1 MANKFQSGDMI
12 KCLSSPIRVVK
23 WLAEGGQGD
32 VYVVEQNGEKKALK
46 WYKPNGM
53 GKDPKAFYENLKQN
67 YFKGPPDKKVF
78 LWPEDITEWKDG
90 TFGYVMPLRPEG
102 YYEVGDFLLTKVKFS
117 SMKTVID
124 AALNIVS
131 AYRILHNNGYCYQD
145 LNDGNFFINPKNGA
159 VLICD
164 NDNVAPD
171 GTHTGIVGKPGYIA
185 PEIIVSGI
193 EIDALAKEVRE
204 NSSLSESEKKSKIK
218 ELEGKRVMPDTYS
231 DRFSMSIIIFMLFCL
246 TRPLE
251 GKRTLGN
258 TPRTESLLGK
268 VYGTDPHF
276 IMQDISHPE
285 YGPDRNAQPNVFV
298 FWEALPSYIKDFF
311 LKAFSQK
318 AISNPGARP
327 TELNWLQ
334 CLVRFRS
341 EILRCQCGAEVLT
354 ENGNPTTCSRCK
366 TKLRVPFRLSFT
378 GSNYSIPGVP
388 DSRIYRCQLGPC
400 NANEALSPVGR
411 VLANKS
417 NPSQLGIRNLTEKY
431 WDAET
436 PSGKDKKVLPKD
448 VVPLKGGIKLAIES
462 EKIIIEEN

>member
-1 MANKFQSGDMI
+1 MSIRFKAGEFI
-12 KCLSSPIRVVK
+12 KCQGSPIKIVK

-32 VYVVEQNGEKKALK
+32 VYIIEQDGQKKALK

-53 GKDPKAFYENLKQN
+53 GKDPDAFYENLKQN
-67 YFKGPPDKKVF
+67 YFKGAPDKKVF

-90 TFGYVMPLRPEG
+90 TFGYVMPLRPDG
-102 YYEVGDFLLTKVKFS
+102 FYEVGDYLLTKVRFS
-117 SMKTVID
+117 SLKTVID

-145 LNDGNFFINPKNGA
+145 LNDGNFFINPRNGA

-185 PEIIVSGI
+185 PEIILG
-193 EIDALAKEVRE
+193 A
-204 NSSLSESEKKSKIK
+204 NEKDRSKRK
-218 ELEGKRVMPDTYS
+218 MPDTYS

-251 GKRTLGN
+251 GKRVLA
-258 TPRTESLLGK
+258 PRTEKLMEK
-268 VYGTDPHF
+268 VYGSDVHF
-276 IMQDISHPE
+276 IMDDIKHPE
-285 YGPDRNAQPNVFV
+285 YGPDPDVQKNVFRI
-298 FWEALPSYIKDFF
+298 WGALPTYVRDLFS
-311 LKAFSQK
+311 KAFSQK
-318 AISNPGARP
+318 AISSPGARP
-327 TELNWLQ
+327 TELKWLET
-334 CLVRFRS
+334 LVRFRS
-341 EILRCQCGAEVLT
+341 EILRCQCGVEVLT
-354 ENGNPTTCSRCK
+354 ENGKPIVCSRCNNK
-366 TKLRVPFRLSFT
+366 INVPFRLSFT

-400 NANEALSPVGR
+400 NANEALNPVGR
-411 VLANKS
+411 VLANKA
-417 NPSQLGIRNLTEKY
+417 NPNQLGIRNLTEKY

-436 PSGKDKKVLPKD
+436 PSGRGKKVMPKD
-448 VVPLKGGIKLAIES
+448 VVPLKNGIKLVIES

>member
-1 MANKFQSGDMI
+1 MSNRFQSGDMI
-12 KCLSSPIRVVK
+12 RCLSSTVKVVK

-67 YFKGPPDKKVF
+67 YFKGAPDKKVF

-90 TFGYVMPLRPEG
+90 AFGYVMPLRPEG

-185 PEIIVSGI
+185 PEIILGANVA
-193 EIDALAKEVRE
+193 DPAKR
-204 NSSLSESEKKSKIK
+204 
-218 ELEGKRVMPDTYS
+218 RMPDTYS

-246 TRPLE
+246 TRPME
-251 GKRTLGN
+251 GKRTLGD
-258 TPRTESLLGK
+258 TPRTESLMEQ
-268 VYGTDPHF
+268 VYGSDPHF
-276 IMQDISHPE
+276 IMEDINHPE
-285 YGPDRNAQPNVFV
+285 YGPDPAAQKNVFM
-298 FWEALPSYIKDFF
+298 FWEALPSYMKEFF

-327 TELNWLQ
+327 TELNWIQ

-341 EILRCQCGAEVLT
+341 EILRCQCGVEVLT
-354 ENGNPTTCSRCK
+354 ENGQSTVCSRCK
-366 TKLRVPFRLSFT
+366 NKIHIPFRLSFT

-400 NANEALSPVGR
+400 NANEALFPVGR
-411 VLANKS
+411 VLANKT
-417 NPSQLGIRNLTEKY
+417 NPNQLGIRNLTEKY

-436 PSGKDKKVLPKD
+436 PSGKGKKVLPKD

>member
-1 MANKFQSGDMI
+1 
-12 KCLSSPIRVVK
+12 
-23 WLAEGGQGD
+23 
-32 VYVVEQNGEKKALK
+32 
-46 WYKPNGM
+46 
-53 GKDPKAFYENLKQN
+53 
-67 YFKGPPDKKVF
+67 
-78 LWPEDITEWKDG
+78 
-90 TFGYVMPLRPEG
+90 
-102 YYEVGDFLLTKVKFS
+102 
-117 SMKTVID
+117 
-124 AALNIVS
+124 
-131 AYRILHNNGYCYQD
+131 
-145 LNDGNFFINPKNGA
+145 
-159 VLICD
+159 
-164 NDNVAPD
+164 
-171 GTHTGIVGKPGYIA
+171 
-185 PEIIVSGI
+185 
-193 EIDALAKEVRE
+193 
-204 NSSLSESEKKSKIK
+204 
-218 ELEGKRVMPDTYS
+218 
-231 DRFSMSIIIFMLFCL
+231 
-246 TRPLE
+246 
-251 GKRTLGN
+251 
-258 TPRTESLLGK
+258 
-268 VYGTDPHF
+268 
-276 IMQDISHPE
+276 MQDISHPE

-298 FWEALPSYIKDFF
+298 FWEALPSYMKDFF

>member
-1 MANKFQSGDMI
+1 MSNRLHPGDMI
-12 KCLSSPIRVVK
+12 KCLSSPIKVVK
-23 WLAEGGQGD
+23 WLDEGGQGD

-67 YFKGPPDKKVF
+67 YFKGAPDKKVF
-78 LWPEDITEWKDG
+78 LWPEDITEWNG
-90 TFGYVMPLRPEG
+90 GVFGYVMPLRPEG
-102 YYEVGDFLLTKVKFS
+102 YYEVGDFLLAKVKFS

-145 LNDGNFFINPKNGA
+145 LNDGNFFINPQNGA

-185 PEIIVSGI
+185 PEIILG
-193 EIDALAKEVRE
+193 A
-204 NSSLSESEKKSKIK
+204 NESDP
-218 ELEGKRVMPDTYS
+218 GKRRMPDTYS

-251 GKRTLGN
+251 GKRTLGG
-258 TPRTESLLGK
+258 TPRTEALMEK
-268 VYGTDPHF
+268 VYGSDPHF
-276 IMQDISHPE
+276 IMDDVNHPE
-285 YGPDRNAQPNVFV
+285 YGPDRDNQANVFI
-298 FWEALPSYIKDFF
+298 FWEALPSYMKEFF

-327 TELNWLQ
+327 TELSWLQ
-334 CLVRFRS
+334 YLVRFRS
-341 EILRCQCGAEVLT
+341 EILRCQCGVEVLT
-354 ENGNPTTCSRCK
+354 ENGKPTVCSRCK
-366 TKLRVPFRLSFT
+366 TKLRVPFRISFT

-400 NANEALSPVGR
+400 NANEALSPVGK
-411 VLANKS
+411 VLAHKS
-417 NPSQLGIRNLTEKY
+417 NPGQLGIRNLTEKY